1 MEEAEKEAEATRQA
15 IKRKIAQAAVTDFQM
30 RSLPAKL
37 RIEPNDPDDL
47 VLITY
52 IHTAT
57 SQVIKALCV
66 FCKQIFQF
74 LFFLVVPNLMF
85 HCFSELV
92 FFAYVRLSLK
102 SKRNWEIN
110 ISVIYP
116 KERVLGCGSVKYSS
130 HFDDSFVVFHAELA
144 EKIIFLFIRII

>member
-74 LFFLVVPNLMF
+74 VFLLVVPNLLL

-92 FFAYVRLSLK
+92 FCVCTFVIEIKAQLGDKYI
-102 SKRNWEIN
+102 RNIF
-110 ISVIYP
+110 
-116 KERVLGCGSVKYSS
+116 ERTSFGLWICEVL
-130 HFDDSFVVFHAELA
+130 FSF
-144 EKIIFLFIRII
+144 